1 MTLFGAVGSV
11 AAMLAVLVPVI
22 LVQGK
27 SLRREI
33 DAQGTALRRE
43 IDSLRREIDS
53 LRTDVSDVRAD
64 MAALRTDVHAVSDRV
79 ARIEGAMTVG
89 AWRPNGAPA
98 RPDST
103 TEPEAQRLPPE

>member
-1 MTLFGAVGSV
+1 M
-11 AAMLAVLVPVI
+11 AVLVPVI

-33 DAQGTALRRE
+33 DSQGAALRRE
-43 IDSLRREIDS
+43 IDA
-53 LRTDVSDVRAD
+53 LRTDVSDVRSD
-64 MAALRTDVHAVSDRV
+64 MAAVRTDIHAVSDRV

-98 RPDST
+98 KPDST
-103 TEPEAQRLPPE
+103 TEAEA

>member
-43 IDSLRREIDS
+43 IGA
-53 LRTDVSDVRAD
+53 LRTDVSDIRSD
-64 MAALRTDVHAVSDRV
+64 MAALRTDIHAVSDRV
-79 ARIEGAMTVG
+79 ARTEDALTVG

-103 TEPEAQRLPPE
+103 TEGEA